1 MKKFKIVLALVA
13 SLFLFQQS
21 YADEC
26 SNDIQNFSVSDEVS
40 TKCIESMKKT
50 DLFMSKIQKVLAPE
64 NIKVTY
70 STISQLKDVVFVMV
84 DTGDK
89 FVNQV
94 IYAVAG
100 FANSFNA
107 VGLIIVLLVVV
118 VLIKAIFVTVDKKG
132 DLARMF
138 GMHLTQLLISLSA
151 SLTYISLVGVAGI
164 VGYDFYISTSYKL
177 SMTNTKIASIAHSI
191 KDEITAG
198 STYKAN
204 EILRDVLKSS
214 SCEYKRDKELAF
226 NSSFDG
232 FTKFKGSDYLV
243 CMSKETQVQD
253 NPTGFYNTKYF
264 RQIRNCSLSAD
275 GVEHLSCGS
284 IDTRSN
290 HKEISSFMS
299 SIEPLLL
306 EFAYKLDTYT
316 CNNTS
321 SIKQNDQFFIDGKN
335 CVDYD
340 PYSHEFSLTDG
351 GRPKLTDKIV
361 SHDDLEALVKQIHY
375 AIVQGNKFNATNLA
389 DTVEIEK
396 KKITVYDVP
405 LSLLTQNKIVND
417 MKDKAGMAYDYSVNY
432 IDEIQYSE
440 AKTSGKDN
448 INQVSNELRTNQV
461 IDELTSFAE
470 GKDKGLDIAFN
481 MIAAIGGDGYLKSS
495 GYNTNG
501 LYDFN
506 RMSTLFVATLDF
518 AQQSFNLSLI
528 TGTFSKVVELYG
540 SKSDSEIPNTTA
552 LTIEQGSKLLANM
565 FFWVTMIAMGICL
578 VMFTNVAK
586 MIMIDA
592 KNFFFLI
599 IKSITII
606 PIIIFIDVMFKEVSW
621 KNAILERLMLLFYI
635 FLKLFLN
642 IFKYVLIMVVLY
654 IVYGEFLECFY
665 QMDSII
671 GLFGKDNNSFS
682 GILHNVIMAAFMMI
696 MAAWLIARTMRSIE
710 EQVPSLE
717 TVYVFGSASMM
728 NYNLNGNANKNA
740 FNGYYKG
747 GKG

>member
-1 MKKFKIVLALVA
+1 
-13 SLFLFQQS
+13 
-21 YADEC
+21 
-26 SNDIQNFSVSDEVS
+26 
-40 TKCIESMKKT
+40 
-50 DLFMSKIQKVLAPE
+50 
-64 NIKVTY
+64 
-70 STISQLKDVVFVMV
+70 
-84 DTGDK
+84 
-89 FVNQV
+89 
-94 IYAVAG
+94 
-100 FANSFNA
+100 
-107 VGLIIVLLVVV
+107 
-118 VLIKAIFVTVDKKG
+118 
-132 DLARMF
+132 
-138 GMHLTQLLISLSA
+138 
-151 SLTYISLVGVAGI
+151 
-164 VGYDFYISTSYKL
+164 
-177 SMTNTKIASIAHSI
+177 
-191 KDEITAG
+191 
-198 STYKAN
+198 
-204 EILRDVLKSS
+204 
-214 SCEYKRDKELAF
+214 
-226 NSSFDG
+226 
-232 FTKFKGSDYLV
+232 
-243 CMSKETQVQD
+243 
-253 NPTGFYNTKYF
+253 
-264 RQIRNCSLSAD
+264 
-275 GVEHLSCGS
+275 
-284 IDTRSN
+284 
-290 HKEISSFMS
+290 
-299 SIEPLLL
+299 
-306 EFAYKLDTYT
+306 
-316 CNNTS
+316 
-321 SIKQNDQFFIDGKN
+321 
-335 CVDYD
+335 
-340 PYSHEFSLTDG
+340 
-351 GRPKLTDKIV
+351 
-361 SHDDLEALVKQIHY
+361 
-375 AIVQGNKFNATNLA
+375 
-389 DTVEIEK
+389 
-396 KKITVYDVP
+396 
-405 LSLLTQNKIVND
+405 
-417 MKDKAGMAYDYSVNY
+417 MKDKAKLAYNYSVNY

-481 MIAAIGGDGYLKSS
+481 MIAAIGGGGYLKSS
-495 GYNTNG
+495 GYNTSG

-586 MIMIDA
+586 MIMIDV
-592 KNFFFLI
+592 KNFFFLV

-654 IVYGEFLECFY
+654 IVYGEFLESFY

-682 GILHNVIMAAFMMI
+682 GILHNIIMAAFMMI